1 MEQMVITYYESP
13 LGEITIE
20 SDGNAITGLWFE
32 GQREAE
38 KIKADSEKN
47 SANDSD
53 EDLPVF
59 EQARKW
65 LDLYFAGEN
74 PDFLPELSTQ
84 GTLFQQEV
92 WAILK
97 AIPLGETT
105 TYGDIA
111 RTIAAK
117 RGMSRMSAQAV
128 GQAVGSNPI
137 SLMIP
142 CHRVLGSNGLLTGYA
157 GGVDRKRAL
166 LEREKSGKTASP
178 NNENTEEK

>member
-1 MEQMVITYYESP
+1 MAGS
-13 LGEITIE
+13 L
-20 SDGNAITGLWFE
+20 LC
-32 GQREAE
+32 
-38 KIKADSEKN
+38 
-47 SANDSD
+47 
-53 EDLPVF
+53 
-59 EQARKW
+59 
-65 LDLYFAGEN
+65 GEN
-74 PDFLPELSTQ
+74 PDFRPELSTQ

-166 LEREKSGKTASP
+166 LEREKAEKSHPRTMKTP
-178 NNENTEEK
+178 KKNNCFKPIQMELAFKLPKHSLDSNTGSFPL

>member
-74 PDFLPELSTQ
+74 PDFRPELSTQ
-84 GTLFQQEV
+84 GTLFQ
-92 WAILK
+92 
-97 AIPLGETT
+97 
-105 TYGDIA
+105 
-111 RTIAAK
+111 
-117 RGMSRMSAQAV
+117 
-128 GQAVGSNPI
+128 
-137 SLMIP
+137 
-142 CHRVLGSNGLLTGYA
+142 
-157 GGVDRKRAL
+157 
-166 LEREKSGKTASP
+166 
-178 NNENTEEK
+178 